1 MFLVFGDLQRI
12 SEHKGQF
19 LKYSRTTT
27 ILQFKHLPNNKQ
39 QQKKK
44 NNSKNTQCE
53 IPTGFRL
60 IGTCSAMSLWS
71 PAVLHKTTHCDR
83 DWYMIMRFLAGLLYV
98 LEIMSDQFMTF

>member
-44 NNSKNTQCE
+44 
-53 IPTGFRL
+53 
-60 IGTCSAMSLWS
+60 
-71 PAVLHKTTHCDR
+71 TTAKILNVKYRQDL
-83 DWYMIMRFLAGLLYV
+83 DLLGLV
-98 LEIMSDQFMTF
+98 VQ